1 MSKFY
6 LKCCSLSILMLL
18 CISTIF
24 AQQSVTGIVTDASGP
39 VKGVSISIKGTNKA
53 TQSDSQGAYAIQV
66 ETGQTL
72 RFSMIGYATQE
83 IIASSAKTINV
94 FLVNQEGSLDEV
106 VVTAMGIKREKKTLG
121 YSFQD
126 VKGDQLVDAKE
137 TNIANALVGKVS
149 GLQIIKG
156 SAGPASSTK
165 ITLRGNNSL
174 TGDNQPLIIV
184 DGVPMNNFLGGIK
197 GNGDKN
203 NDIWNPATDMGGGL
217 GDINPDDIESMSV
230 LKGGAAS
237 ALYGSRAGNGAIII
251 TTKSGK
257 AQSGAGI
264 TYSSTLGLETIF
276 MTPELQNNFGQG
288 KDGVYNPTM
297 TNSWGEN
304 ISGKAY
310 DNIGSY
316 FNTGVN
322 HTQNLAFQQ
331 QLGETNIYS
340 SATYL
345 NDQSKIP
352 GSSLERLN
360 LMTKVTSSFGPDK
373 RWTTDVKVQYMNI
386 NAKNRPVS
394 GHNDSNVYSTLFT
407 MPRSI
412 NILDFKNPLNAV
424 GDMAWYGTSENK
436 TINPYWLEKYRLNND
451 IRDRFIMNGNIKYKF
466 NDWLDTEARFGRDQ
480 YTTNYE
486 TKTYG
491 GSPLITGGSY
501 VLGKN
506 TFFENNFTLAINARK
521 DDLFGKWGGAASI
534 FGQIMKT
541 KSAGIDANTGE
552 LQVPNLFYINNSK
565 SFPTIEQ
572 SLLRKQINSL
582 YATAEINYD
591 NYIFLNV
598 TGRNDWSSAL
608 GLNNRSFFYP
618 SVSGSWVISDMIT
631 KTGGILPQWLSFAK
645 LRGSYAEVGN
655 DLPAFQ
661 LYNVYDIGKDP
672 NGNTTAGMGKTK
684 FNPDVLSE
692 LIRTVEFGFDTRL
705 FNSRLGLDFAWYKTN
720 ATNQLIDLP
729 MNPYSGYEY
738 EKINAGNIQNSGFE
752 VVLDGRILTNADK
765 LTWNSSVNFSTNK
778 NKIISLIEGADMY
791 PLGSYDNVSIRALEG
806 GLYGDI
812 YGTKFLRV
820 EDADS
825 EFNGQLILNGNGV
838 PQAADDLHKL
848 GNQAPKALV
857 GWNNSFAYKS
867 FGLSFLVDGRF
878 GGEFFSGTNLNLQ
891 ANGNAAITAPNGER
905 APFVVD
911 GVVKSNGSYAKNTQQ
926 TTPQLYWAQ
935 VTSTSGNYGITEQNV
950 YDATNIRLRNVTLS
964 YNFPKNILGSSIV
977 QRAKV
982 SFTANN
988 VWMIKSYANGI
999 DPESVFA
1006 INSNATGFEN
1016 FSTPTSRSFF
1026 LNLTLGF

>member
-1 MSKFY
+1 
-6 LKCCSLSILMLL
+6 MLL
-18 CISTIF
+18 CISVVF
-24 AQQSVTGIVTDASGP
+24 AQQSVTGIVSDASGP
-39 VKGVSISIKGTNKA
+39 IKGASVSVKGSNKA
-53 TQSDSQGAYAIQV
+53 TQTDANGAYSIQAEV
-66 ETGQTL
+66 GQTL
-72 RFSMIGYATQE
+72 RFSMIGYTAKE
-83 IIASSAKTINV
+83 IIVSSAKTINV
-94 FLVNQEGSLDEV
+94 SLVNEEGALDEV

-121 YSFQD
+121 YSFQE

-197 GNGDKN
+197 GNGEKN

-237 ALYGSRAGNGAIII
+237 ALYGSRAGNGAIVI

-257 AQSGAGI
+257 AQAGAGI

-297 TNSWGEN
+297 TNSWGDN

-331 QLGETNIYS
+331 QLGETSIYS

-373 RWTTDVKVQYMNI
+373 RWTTDVKVQYMNV
-386 NAKNRPVS
+386 NAKNRPIS
-394 GHNDSNVYSTLFT
+394 GDNNSNVYSTLFT
-407 MPRSI
+407 MPRSM
-412 NILDFKNPLNAV
+412 NILDFKNPLNSV

-436 TINPYWLEKYRLNND
+436 TMNPYWLEKYRLNND
-451 IRDRFIMNGNIKYKF
+451 IRDRFVMNGNIKYKF

-480 YTTNYE
+480 YTTNYD

-506 TFFENNFTLAINARK
+506 TFFENNFTLALNAHK
-521 DDLFGKWGGAASI
+521 DNLFGKWGGSASV

-541 KSAGIDANTGE
+541 KSTGIDANTGE

-591 NYIFLNV
+591 NYFFLNI

-608 GLNNRSFFYP
+608 GLDNRSFFYP
-618 SVSGSWVISDMIT
+618 SVSASWVISDMIT
-631 KTGGILPQWLSFAK
+631 KTGGTLLNWLSFAK

-661 LYNVYDIGKDP
+661 LYNVYNVGKDP
-672 NGNTTAGMGKTK
+672 NGNTTAGIGTTK
-684 FNPDVLSE
+684 YNPDVLSE
-692 LIRTVEFGFDTRL
+692 LIKTVEFGFDTRL
-705 FNSRLGLDFAWYKTN
+705 FDSRLGLDFAWYKTN

-752 VVLDGRILTNADK
+752 VVLDGRILTNTDK

-778 NKIISLIEGADMY
+778 NKIIRLIDGVDMY

-806 GLYGDI
+806 DLYGDI

-820 EDADS
+820 QDSDS

-838 PQAADDLHKL
+838 PQAADGLHKL

-857 GWNNSFAYKS
+857 GWNNSFAYKN
-867 FGLSFLVDGRF
+867 FGLSFLIDGRF

-891 ANGNAAITAPNGER
+891 ANGNAAITAPGGER
-905 APFVVD
+905 APFVVE
-911 GVVKSNGSYAKNTQQ
+911 GVVNSNGTYVKNTQQ
-926 TTPQLYWAQ
+926 TTQQLYWTQ
-935 VTSTSGNYGITEQNV
+935 VTSTTGNYGITEQNI
-950 YDATNIRLRNVTLS
+950 YDATNVRLRNVTLS
-964 YNFPKNILGSSIV
+964 YNFPKTILGNSIV

-982 SFTANN
+982 SVTANN

>member
-1 MSKFY
+1 MSLFY
-6 LKCCSLSILMLL
+6 KKTTGLAL
-18 CISTIF
+18 CTLFSASALY
-24 AQQSVTGIVTDASGP
+24 AQQSITGKVSDDKGPISGATVT
-39 VKGVSISIKGTNKA
+39 VKGTTKA
-53 TQSDSQGAYAIQV
+53 TQTNASGSFHIDAAPG
-66 ETGQTL
+66 ETIRVT
-72 RFSMIGYATQE
+72 IVGYKSQE
-83 IIASSAKTINV
+83 ILVGSTKTINIR
-94 FLVNQEGSLDEV
+94 LTADASALEEV

-121 YSFQD
+121 YSFQE
-126 VKGDQLVDAKE
+126 VKSEQLTDAKE
-137 TNIANALVGKVS
+137 TNVANALVGKVS
-149 GLQIIKG
+149 GLQVIKG

-184 DGVPMNNFLGGIK
+184 DGVPMNNFLGGMK

-203 NDIWNPATDMGGGL
+203 NDMWNPATDMGGGL

-237 ALYGSRAGNGAIII
+237 ALYGSRAGNGAIVI

-257 AQSGAGI
+257 AQKGAGI
-264 TYSSTLGLETIF
+264 TYSSTLGIETIF
-276 MTPELQNNFGQG
+276 MTPKLQNSFGQG
-288 KDGVYNPTM
+288 KDGVYNPIST
-297 TNSWGEN
+297 TSWGD
-304 ISGKAY
+304 KATKVY
-310 DNIGSY
+310 DNIGAY

-352 GSSLERLN
+352 GSSLERIN

-373 RWTTDVKVQYMNI
+373 RWTTDVKVQYMNM
-386 NAKNRPVS
+386 NAKNRPIS
-394 GHNDSNVYSTLFT
+394 GQNNSNVYSTLFT
-407 MPRSI
+407 MPRSM
-412 NILDFKNPLNAV
+412 NILDFKNPLNSV

-436 TINPYWLEKYRLNND
+436 TMNPYWLEKYRLNND

-466 NDWLDTEARFGRDQ
+466 NDWLNAEARFGRDQ

-486 TKTYG
+486 NKTYG

-501 VLGKN
+501 GVGKN
-506 TFFENNFTLAINARK
+506 TFFENNFTLAVNARK
-521 DDLFGKWGGAASI
+521 DNLVGKWGGSASL

-541 KSAGIDANTGE
+541 RSTGIDASTGE

-572 SLLRKQINSL
+572 SLLQKQINSL

-591 NYIFLNV
+591 NYLFFNV

-608 GLNNRSFFYP
+608 GLDNRSFFYP
-618 SVSGSWVISDMIT
+618 SISGSWVISDMVS
-631 KTGGILPQWLSFAK
+631 KNGGSLPSWLTFAK

-655 DLPAFQ
+655 DLPSFQ
-661 LYNVYDIGKDP
+661 LYNVFNIGKDP
-672 NGNTTAGMGKTK
+672 NGNTTAGMGNTK
-684 FNPDVLSE
+684 FSPDILSE
-692 LIRTVEFGFDTRL
+692 LIKTIEFGFDTRL
-705 FNSRLGLDFAWYKTN
+705 FNGRLGLDFAWYKTN

-729 MNPYSGYEY
+729 MNPFSGYEY

-752 VVLDGRILTNADK
+752 IVLDGRILTK
-765 LTWNSSVNFSTNK
+765 KEGLTWNSSLNFSRNR
-778 NKIISLIEGADMY
+778 NKIISLADGVDMY

-812 YGTKFLRV
+812 YGTKYLRV
-820 EDADS
+820 EDPNS
-825 EFNGQLILNGNGV
+825 EFNGQLILNGSGL
-838 PQAADDLHKL
+838 PQAASGLHKL

-857 GWNNSFAYKS
+857 GWSNNFAYKN
-867 FGLSFLVDGRF
+867 FGLSFQVDGRF

-891 ANGNAAITAPNGER
+891 ANGNAAVTAPNGER
-905 APFVVD
+905 NPFVVD
-911 GVVKSNGSYAKNTQQ
+911 GVIASNGSYTKNTVQ
-926 TTPQLYWAQ
+926 TTQQLYWTQ

-964 YNFPKNILGSSIV
+964 YNFPKSILGNSIV

-982 SFTANN
+982 SLTANN

-1026 LNLTLGF
+1026 LNVTLGF